1 MPGCLRPPRRH
12 DTSFARKEGLGMSQ
26 TTVGKITVA
35 ELEALVAADAIDTVV
50 TAVCDMQGRLVGK
63 RVTAQFFVDHCRAH
77 GTHLCTYLLGTD
89 MEMNTPEGFALMT
102 WESGYGDYLNRPDW
116 DTLRIIPW
124 LEKTALVLGD
134 LVDETSGVLV
144 PVAPRSML
152 RRQIDRAADMGLR
165 PKMASEL
172 EFYLL
177 RDTYEEAAEKGWDGL
192 RPWGWYNEDYQ
203 LLQATKAEPI
213 YRQFRNLMTRA
224 GVPIEFSKGEAAPGQ
239 HEVNIHYDDA
249 LESAD
254 RAAIYKHGAK
264 EIAHLN
270 GCSITF
276 MAKPNHTWTG
286 SSSHVHMSLWDA
298 EGERNLF
305 ADEAEP
311 GGMSHIMR
319 HFLGGLLA
327 GSREL
332 SLFIAA
338 NINSYKRYAVASWAP
353 VNIVWA
359 RDNRTCGFRIVGNG
373 SSLRIENR
381 LPGGDANPYLTYA
394 AMLAAGLHGIEHE
407 IEPPPEFHGNAYE
420 ARDVPR
426 APRAMYEAI
435 EALSSSSLARQAFG
449 EDVVAHYL
457 NMGEVEQRAYDMAVT
472 DWERRRYFE
481 RG

>member
-1 MPGCLRPPRRH
+1 MRPA
-12 DTSFARKEGLGMSQ
+12 DCEEGLSMAAA
-26 TTVGKITVA
+26 TAGKISVA
-35 ELEALVAADAIDTVV
+35 DLAALIATDEIDTVV
-50 TAVCDMQGRLVGK
+50 TAVCDMQGRLIGK
-63 RVTAQFFVDHCRAH
+63 RVTGQFFVEHCLDH

-89 MEMNTPEGFALMT
+89 MEMNTPDGYALMN
-102 WESGYGDYLNRPDW
+102 WETGYGDYLNRPDW
-116 DTLRIIPW
+116 ATLRVVPW
-124 LEKTALVLGD
+124 LEKSALVLGD
-134 LVDETSGVLV
+134 LVDESTGQLV
-144 PVAPRSML
+144 PVAPRSIL
-152 RRQIDRAADMGLR
+152 RRQIERAEQMGFR
-165 PKMASEL
+165 PKLASEL

-213 YRQFRNLMTRA
+213 YRLLRNQMVRA

-276 MAKPNHTWTG
+276 MAKPDQSWTG
-286 SSSHVHMSLWDA
+286 SSSHVHMSLWDTA
-298 EGERNLF
+298 GAANLF
-305 ADEAEP
+305 ADDGSP
-311 GGMSHIMR
+311 GEMSQTMR

-332 SLFIAA
+332 SLFIAS

-353 VNIVWA
+353 VNIVWS
-359 RDNRTCGFRIVGNG
+359 RDNRTCGFRIVGHG
-373 SSLRIENR
+373 SSLRIEDR

-394 AMLAAGLHGIEHE
+394 AILAAGLNGIERG
-407 IEPPPEFHGNAYE
+407 IEPSAEFRGNAYE
-420 ARDVPR
+420 ATDVPR
-426 APRAMYEAI
+426 VPRSMNEAI
-435 EALSSSSLARQAFG
+435 AALWDSELARDAFG
-449 EDVVAHYL
+449 ADVVAHYL
-457 NMGEVEQRAYDMAVT
+457 NMADVELRAYDMAVT

>member
-1 MPGCLRPPRRH
+1 MEMT
-12 DTSFARKEGLGMSQ
+12 DT
-26 TTVGKITVA
+26 TTGKISGD
-35 ELEALVAADAIDTVV
+35 ELARLVATGQIDTIV
-50 TAVCDMQGRLVGK
+50 TAVCDMQGRLIGK
-63 RVTAQFFVDHCRAH
+63 RVTGQFFVDHCRDH

-89 MEMNTPEGFALMT
+89 MEMNTPDGFALMN
-102 WESGYGDYLNRPDW
+102 WESGYGDFLNRPDW
-116 DTLRIIPW
+116 DTLRVIPW

-134 LVDETSGVLV
+134 LVDESTGELV
-144 PVAPRSML
+144 AVAPRTIL
-152 RRQIDRAADMGLR
+152 RRQIERAGALGLR
-165 PKMASEL
+165 PMMASEL

-177 RDTYEEAAEKGWDGL
+177 RDTYEEAAAKGWSDL

-224 GVPIEFSKGEAAPGQ
+224 DVPIEFSKGEASPGQ
-239 HEVNIHYDDA
+239 HEVNIHYGDA

-264 EIAHLN
+264 EIAHQN
-270 GCSITF
+270 GCAITF
-276 MAKPNHTWTG
+276 MAKPDHGWTG
-286 SSSHVHMSLWDA
+286 SSSHVHMSLWDPA
-298 EGERNLF
+298 GTTNLF
-305 ADEAEP
+305 ANSSAPAE
-311 GGMSHIMR
+311 MSATMR

-327 GSREL
+327 GSHEL
-332 SLFIAA
+332 SLLIAS

-359 RDNRTCGFRIVGNG
+359 RDNRTCGFRIVGSG
-373 SSLRIENR
+373 SSLRIEDR
-381 LPGGDANPYLTYA
+381 LPGGDANPYLAYA

-407 IEPPPEFHGNAYE
+407 IEPSAEFHGNAYE
-420 ARDVPR
+420 ASDVPHV
-426 APRAMYEAI
+426 PRAMYEAI
-435 EALSSSSLARQAFG
+435 EAFRQSDIARKAFG
-449 EDVVAHYL
+449 ADVAAHYL

>member
-1 MPGCLRPPRRH
+1 MEMT
-12 DTSFARKEGLGMSQ
+12 DT
-26 TTVGKITVA
+26 TTGKISGD
-35 ELEALVAADAIDTVV
+35 ELARLVAAGQIDTIV
-50 TAVCDMQGRLVGK
+50 TAVCDMQGRLIGK
-63 RVTAQFFVDHCRAH
+63 RVTGQFFVDHCRDH

-89 MEMNTPEGFALMT
+89 MEMNTPDGFALMN
-102 WESGYGDYLNRPDW
+102 WESGYGDFLNRPDW
-116 DTLRIIPW
+116 DTLRVIPW

-134 LVDETSGVLV
+134 LVDESTGELV
-144 PVAPRSML
+144 AVAPRTIL
-152 RRQIDRAADMGLR
+152 RRQIERAGALGLR
-165 PKMASEL
+165 PMMASEL

-177 RDTYEEAAEKGWDGL
+177 RDTYEEAAAKGWSDL

-224 GVPIEFSKGEAAPGQ
+224 DVPIEFSKGEASPGQ
-239 HEVNIHYDDA
+239 HEVNIHYGDA

-264 EIAHLN
+264 EIAHQN
-270 GCSITF
+270 GCAITF
-276 MAKPNHTWTG
+276 MAKPDHGWTG
-286 SSSHVHMSLWDA
+286 SSSHVHMSLWDPA
-298 EGERNLF
+298 GTTNLF
-305 ADEAEP
+305 ANSSAPAE
-311 GGMSHIMR
+311 MSSTMR

-327 GSREL
+327 GSHEL
-332 SLFIAA
+332 SLLIAS

-359 RDNRTCGFRIVGNG
+359 RDNRTCGFRIVGSG
-373 SSLRIENR
+373 SSLRIEDR
-381 LPGGDANPYLTYA
+381 LPGGDANPYLAYA

-407 IEPPPEFHGNAYE
+407 IEPSAEFHGNAYE
-420 ARDVPR
+420 ASDVPHV
-426 APRAMYEAI
+426 PRAMYEAI
-435 EALSSSSLARQAFG
+435 EAFRHSDIARKAFG
-449 EDVVAHYL
+449 ADVAAHYL

>member
-1 MPGCLRPPRRH
+1 MAGNK
-12 DTSFARKEGLGMSQ
+12 A
-26 TTVGKITVA
+26 GKIGVDELATLVA
-35 ELEALVAADAIDTVV
+35 EEAIDTVV
-50 TAVCDMQGRLVGK
+50 TAVCDMQGRLIGK
-63 RVTAQFFVDHCRAH
+63 RVTGQFFIDHCLDH

-89 MEMNTPEGFALMT
+89 MEMNTPDGYALMN

-116 DTLRIIPW
+116 ATLRVIPW

-134 LVDETSGVLV
+134 LVDEGTGELV
-144 PVAPRSML
+144 SVAPRTIL
-152 RRQIDRAADMGLR
+152 RRQIERAAAMGLR
-165 PKMASEL
+165 PMMASEL

-177 RDTYEEAAEKGWDGL
+177 RDTYEDAAAKGWADL

-203 LLQATKAEPI
+203 LLQATKAEPL
-213 YRQFRNLMTRA
+213 YRQFRNLMTQA

-239 HEVNIHYDDA
+239 HEVNIHYGDA

-264 EIAHLN
+264 EIAHQH

-276 MAKPNHTWTG
+276 MAKPDQTWTG

-298 EGERNLF
+298 AGSTNLF
-305 ADEAEP
+305 ADPAAP
-311 GGMSHIMR
+311 GAMSRTMR

-332 SLFIAA
+332 SLFIAS
-338 NINSYKRYAVASWAP
+338 NINAYKRYAVASWAP
-353 VNIVWA
+353 VNIVWS
-359 RDNRTCGFRIVGNG
+359 RDNRTCGFRIVGEG
-373 SSLRIENR
+373 SSLRIEDR
-381 LPGGDANPYLTYA
+381 LPGGDANPYLAYA
-394 AMLAAGLHGIEHE
+394 AMLAAGLYGIEHE
-407 IEPPPEFHGNAYE
+407 IEPSPEFHGNAYE
-420 ARDVPR
+420 ASDVPR
-426 APRAMYEAI
+426 VPIAMYEAVAAWR
-435 EALSSSSLARQAFG
+435 ESALARSAFG
-449 EDVVAHYL
+449 EEVVAHYL